1 MSHKFSTTWIA
12 KSKMLQNRTMVSQ
25 IANKLLAMGKNTF
38 IGYDQHQLALILG
51 HHGAYLFSHFNL
63 VTT

>member
-12 KSKMLQNRTMVSQ
+12 KRKMLQNRNMVSQ

-38 IGYDQHQLALILG
+38 IGHDHHQFALILG
-51 HHGAYLFSHFNL
+51 HHGAYFSSHFNL